1 MADETQPQPPKPKAS
16 DTYSTDEIVEVFEHL
31 TRNEKSWNQCIA
43 EHGLDPIH
51 VNRTLKI
58 LFGEGGGL
66 AKTAVQAFNLGLQFG
81 AMRLDPI
88 DYDEAAEPPCNCMFC
103 QMRRAMEAAEEGES

>member
-1 MADETQPQPPKPKAS
+1 MGDGAQQPPPKPKAS

-31 TRNEKSWNQCIA
+31 TRNEKSWMGCIA
-43 EHGLDPIH
+43 DHGLDPIH

-66 AKTAVQAFNLGLQFG
+66 AKTAVQAFTLGLQFG

-88 DYDEAAEPPCNCMFC
+88 AYDPEAEPPCNCMFC
-103 QMRRAMEAAEEGES
+103 QMRRAMEAAEGEES

>member
-1 MADETQPQPPKPKAS
+1 MGDETQPQPPKPKAS

-58 LFGEGGGL
+58 LFGEGNGR
-66 AKTAVQAFNLGLQFG
+66 AKIAIQAFNLGLQFG

-88 DYDEAAEPPCNCMFC
+88 EFDESAEPPCNCMFC
-103 QMRRAMEAAEEGES
+103 QMRRAMEAAEGEGG